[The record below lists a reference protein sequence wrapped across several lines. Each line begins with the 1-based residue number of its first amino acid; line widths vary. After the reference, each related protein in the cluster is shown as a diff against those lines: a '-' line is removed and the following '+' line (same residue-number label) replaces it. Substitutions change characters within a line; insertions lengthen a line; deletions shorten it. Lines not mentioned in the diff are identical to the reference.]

1 MFFKTHLLLKILEK
15 VKKNPYQL
23 RVNKITTISK
33 EHPNLS
39 LINNPNLNPISK
51 EKKGKFLIKLSME
64 QYSTNLRVRSERESL
79 FLKVLQVILNSIGD
93 SILFLASP
101 LVSNRTVQN

>member
-23 RVNKITTISK
+23 RVNKITTTSK

-39 LINNPNLNPISK
+39 VINNPNLNPISK

>member
-1 MFFKTHLLLKILEK
+1 MFLKTPLFHKILEK

-23 RVNKITTISK
+23 RVNKITTTSK

-39 LINNPNLNPISK
+39 VINNPNLNPIRRESK
-51 EKKGKFLIKLSME
+51 DRLVIKLYME
-64 QYSTNLRVRSERESL
+64 QYSINLKVLSGRESL
-79 FLKVLQVILNSIGD
+79 SLKVLQVILNSIGD
-93 SILFLASP
+93 SILSLANP